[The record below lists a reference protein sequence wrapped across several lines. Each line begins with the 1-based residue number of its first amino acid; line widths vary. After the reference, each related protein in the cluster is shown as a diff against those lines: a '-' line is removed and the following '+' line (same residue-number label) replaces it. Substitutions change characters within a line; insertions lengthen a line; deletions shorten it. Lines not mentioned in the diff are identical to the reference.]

1 MEGEERHLE
10 EKYLNWVLKDEWYC
24 LDKGGSS
31 GSCCMGWVERNE
43 HPGLRAQSVSDPKQP
58 GKNKAK

>member
-10 EKYLNWVLKDEWYC
+10 EKYLNWVLKDERYC

-43 HPGLRAQSVSDPKQP
+43 HPGLRA
-58 GKNKAK
+58 